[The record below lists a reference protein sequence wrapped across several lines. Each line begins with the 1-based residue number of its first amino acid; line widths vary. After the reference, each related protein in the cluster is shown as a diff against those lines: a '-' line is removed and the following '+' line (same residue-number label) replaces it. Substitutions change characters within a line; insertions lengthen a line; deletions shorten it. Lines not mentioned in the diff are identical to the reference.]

1 MPKENGCMPFCRQ
14 CGKEVNEREAFCR
27 HCGVKLSLPQ
37 GGPTRLLSSVNV
49 TEEDFVAFI
58 GKNAGKYLAKFK
70 DFARG
75 NEDSFSVT
83 WHWPAFFVPF
93 FWFMYRKLYGWMV
106 LAFFLGL
113 ITFSGFVPYIGI
125 LANISFGMTAHYLY
139 YRHAKE
145 KLLGLKARPSS
156 ETERAANVARA
167 GGVNNVVLITAIV
180 LTVIALLGILA
191 AIAIPGY
198 TAYRQRA
205 FDLKAKHE
213 VQDACNRCA
222 ALFSAH
228 SEKMEIAPDD
238 LLNTGFS
245 PSTDITMMLLD
256 GRRETF
262 GLSARHE
269 KSKKVFFTD
278 RNCRITEEYQK
289 AP

>member
-1 MPKENGCMPFCRQ
+1 MAFCRQ
-14 CGKEVNEREAFCR
+14 CGKEVNAGEAFCR
-27 HCGVKLSLPQ
+27 HCGAKLSLPQ
-37 GGPTRLLSSVNV
+37 SGSTRLLSSVNV
-49 TEEDFVAFI
+49 AEDDFATFI
-58 GKNAGKYLAKFK
+58 GRNADKYLAKFK
-70 DFARG
+70 GFVQG
-75 NEDSFSVT
+75 GEDSFSMT

-113 ITFSGFVPYIGI
+113 VSFNGLVPFIGI
-125 LANISFGMTAHYLY
+125 LSNIAFGMTAYYLY

-156 ETERAANVARA
+156 EDERAEDVARA
-167 GGVNNVVLITAIV
+167 GGVNKVALILSIV
-180 LTVIALLGILA
+180 LAAIFLLGILA
-191 AIAIPGY
+191 AIVISGY

-205 FDLKAKHE
+205 FDIKAKHE
-213 VQDACNRCA
+213 VQDACGRCT

-228 SEKMEIAPDD
+228 PEKSEIVPDD

-245 PSTDITMMLLD
+245 PSPDINMMLLD

-262 GLSARHE
+262 GLSVRHE
-269 KSKKVFFTD
+269 KSRKVFITD